1 MCIDDIDVH
10 RWHTCGGLLIS
21 NKGGGLTQTELK
33 AGMLLVNGQMII
45 RKAGS
50 RMVFEGTICKE
61 FHAVRKLLVSQYH
74 RI

>member
-1 MCIDDIDVH
+1 M
-10 RWHTCGGLLIS
+10 
-21 NKGGGLTQTELK
+21 GGGWMQTELK